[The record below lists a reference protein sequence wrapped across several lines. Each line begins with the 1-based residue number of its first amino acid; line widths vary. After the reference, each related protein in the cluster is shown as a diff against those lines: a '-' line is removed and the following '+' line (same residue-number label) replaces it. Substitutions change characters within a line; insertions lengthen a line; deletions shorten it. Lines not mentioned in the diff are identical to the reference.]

1 MSFYP
6 PVYVKS
12 RFHSD
17 KVINPLECGNS
28 MFRKDGK
35 REAAPSRP
43 HAFGHGGVGALAPL
57 SRWVAETLSYNDADD
72 EARRSA
78 ARKH

>member
-1 MSFYP
+1 
-6 PVYVKS
+6 
-12 RFHSD
+12 
-17 KVINPLECGNS
+17 